1 MKKLNKRV
9 LDELIEVERNYW
21 GMGLNDKELDRQ
33 ARKAI
38 DTAMDLEC
46 GWSCAVNLTTSIIG
60 GFNRDA
66 SNEDIYNILKIL
78 GWEVTDEEVEE
89 SESV

>member
-46 GWSCAVNLTTSIIG
+46 GWSCAVNLTTTFHQLG
-60 GFNRDA
+60 A
-66 SNEDIYNILKIL
+66 SLLWQFMRMIDCA
-78 GWEVTDEEVEE
+78 V
-89 SESV
+89 SQSVADQLPDGQTMA